1 MKIAEIKTTE
11 IEECLYKVHGHWTYS
26 AVKALKFGQI
36 GSREQS
42 DLELLRAQILPF
54 IAKRGAQMLMPYK

>member
-1 MKIAEIKTTE
+1 MIINSGQLKIAEIKTTE

-42 DLELLRAQILPF
+42 DLELLHAQILTF
-54 IAKRGAQMLMPYK
+54 IAKREA